1 MKLREGSK
9 KNSLEAHGA
18 KKSKKFGKTMFT
30 FHVIAENRKSQMM
43 MKKRKMKMKKKIDG
57 EKKGKG
63 REEEGEEETI

>member
-1 MKLREGSK
+1 MIYREK

-43 MKKRKMKMKKKIDG
+43 MKKKKMKMKKK
-57 EKKGKG
+57 KKNNKY
-63 REEEGEEETI
+63 RQKQHCNN